1 MKCILS
7 KESFL
12 EALQVVQLAADQKT
26 TMPVLA
32 NTLIQAQN
40 GKVTLYATDLDNA
53 IKITIEGTVEKPG
66 ATTLPA
72 RRLGSVV
79 RELPT
84 AELNFS
90 VDSKNNA
97 TIESGQAVFKI
108 LGLPEEEFPAFPQI
122 DGARTYNISQKTLR
136 EMLRKTSYAMATDDA
151 RRMLVGVLFSFQ
163 NGKFTTVATDGKRLA
178 LTEHE
183 MELTKSQELDVIV
196 PAKAIQNLERLLK
209 DNDQAVTITIAD
221 EKQIAFSI
229 DNCTLISKLV
239 DGKYPNY
246 RQVIPTEAKERIVID
261 REHLF
266 NALRRVSCLAPDL
279 HSAVRLTFS
288 KNKLEISTTL
298 PDVGEAKETIAIDHK
313 GKDFAIAFNPA
324 YLIDPIKF
332 LDTDTLFF
340 DYIDELSPGVIKHS
354 KPFLYVI
361 MPIRAT

>member
-12 EALQVVQLAADQKT
+12 EAIQVVQLAANQKT
-26 TMPVLA
+26 TTPVLA

-40 GKVTLYATDLDNA
+40 GKITLLATDLDNA
-53 IKITIEGTVEKPG
+53 IKISIDATVEKPG
-66 ATTLPA
+66 ATTLPVH
-72 RRLGSVV
+72 RLASVV

-84 AELNFS
+84 PELSFT
-90 VDSKNNA
+90 VDAKNNA

-108 LGLPEEEFPAFPQI
+108 LGLPEEEFPEFPQI
-122 DGARTYNISQKTLR
+122 NGARTYTIAQKTLR
-136 EMLRKTSYAMATDDA
+136 EMLRKTSYAMATDDT

-178 LTEHE
+178 LTDHE
-183 MELTKSQELDVIV
+183 MELTKSQELDIIV

-209 DNDQAVTITIAD
+209 DNDQPVTITVAE
-221 EKQIAFSI
+221 EKQIAFTL
-229 DNCTLISKLV
+229 DNCILISKLV

-246 RQVIPTEAKERIVID
+246 RQVIPAEAKERVIID
-261 REHLF
+261 REHF
-266 NALRRVSCLAPDL
+266 YNALRRVSSLAPDL
-279 HSAVRLTFS
+279 HTAVRLTFT

-298 PDVGEAKETIAIDHK
+298 PDVGEAKESIAIDYK
-313 GKDFAIAFNPA
+313 GRDFAIAFNPA
-324 YLIDPIKF
+324 YIMDPVKC

>member
-12 EALQVVQLAADQKT
+12 QALQVVQLAADQKT

-40 GKVTLYATDLDNA
+40 GKITLFATDLDNA

-84 AELNFS
+84 AELSFT

-97 TIESGQAVFKI
+97 TIESGQAIFKI
-108 LGLPEEEFPAFPQI
+108 LGLPEEEFPPFPQI
-122 DGARTYNISQKTLR
+122 DGTRVYTVGQKNLR
-136 EMLRKTSYAMATDDA
+136 EMLRKTAYAMATDDS

-178 LTEHE
+178 MTDHE
-183 MELTKSQELDVIV
+183 MELTKSQEIDIIV
-196 PAKAIQNLERLLK
+196 PAKAIHNLEQLLK
-209 DNDQAVTITIAD
+209 DNDQPVTITVAE
-221 EKQIAFSI
+221 EKQISFTFE
-229 DNCTLISKLV
+229 NCTLVSKLV

-246 RQVIPTEAKERIVID
+246 RQVIPTEAKERIIID
-261 REHLF
+261 REHFF

-279 HSAVRLTFS
+279 HSAVRLTFT
-288 KNKLEISTTL
+288 KNKLEVSITL
-298 PDVGEAKETIAIDHK
+298 PDVGEAKESIAIDYK
-313 GKDFAIAFNPA
+313 GKDFAIAFNPV
-324 YLIDPIKF
+324 YLMDPVKCI
-332 LDTDTLFF
+332 DTDTLFF